1 MMTLGRYRV
10 GPWQAEERPRF
21 IERVAQAI
29 EAPVEGDEVEQIAMF
44 AGGGVG
50 PFAGGAFAAVGTAQT
65 HEEAAAGRVGD
76 IADQPV
82 TALAM
87 AVGEVVAAHRL
98 GITRETMSQICRG

>member
-1 MMTLGRYRV
+1 MALGRYRV

-29 EAPVEGDEVEQIAMF
+29 KPAVEGDEVEQIAML

-50 PFAGGAFAAVGTAQT
+50 PFAGGALAAVGTAQT
-65 HEEAAAGRVGD
+65 HEETAAGRVGD

-82 TALAM
+82 AALAM

-98 GITRETMSQICRG
+98 GIARETMGQICGG